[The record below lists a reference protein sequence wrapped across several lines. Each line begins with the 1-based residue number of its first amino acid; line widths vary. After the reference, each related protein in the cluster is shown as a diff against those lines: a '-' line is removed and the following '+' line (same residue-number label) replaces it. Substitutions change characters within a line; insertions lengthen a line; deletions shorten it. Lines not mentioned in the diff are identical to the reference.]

1 MSVNVEGGD
10 VFSGW
15 TLERDCDVLLGIWI
29 GPSLVPTFLS
39 TINLLESGL
48 TGRNLTCTY
57 YLAGVQRTVAEPK
70 FLVSCWVYVT
80 MACSASDVL
89 APSFVKAM

>member
-1 MSVNVEGGD
+1 MEGSD
-10 VFSGW
+10 VFPSW
-15 TLERDCDVLLGIWI
+15 TLERDCDVLPGSWV

-39 TINLLESGL
+39 TINFLELGL
-48 TGRNLTCTY
+48 TERSLTWTY

-70 FLVSCWVYVT
+70 FLVSFWVYVT

-89 APSFVKAM
+89 APSLVKAM